1 MRHMFETLDLIK
13 NNKLSVEE
21 HFKEIEDIISKDK
34 EINSFITLD
43 LDGAKKRIG
52 DLNKDGRLFGAIV
65 GLKDNIN
72 FKGLKTTCASKML
85 ENFVSVFDADV
96 SKFIEEDGA
105 NIIGKLNMDEFAMG
119 SSNET
124 SYFGPVKNPIDHSLV
139 PGGSSGGS
147 AAATRMGFVDA
158 ALGTDTGGSIR
169 QPGSFCGVVGLKP
182 TYGTVS
188 RYGVTSLANTFD
200 TVGTFGRCVRD
211 AYLLLQTIAKD
222 TTNDMTKIKIDLP
235 DIDYDIEEDVKNL
248 KGKKIGILSHLEDF
262 HLQDEVKEAYDKT
275 IKRLED
281 AGAEIIEEDF
291 RFLDYAVGTYYA
303 IIDSEAS
310 SNLSRFDGI
319 RFAGLKS
326 DIKNY
331 GDYMKEVR
339 TLGFRD
345 EVKRRILLGMYIMS
359 SDLRERYY
367 DKALVIRKK
376 IAEDYD
382 RIFKSVDAILTPTA
396 TTLPFKLGSQVKNP
410 RQMMEGDLLTV
421 SLNLAGIPGIN
432 VPTSCENKINA
443 GMQFIGKKYADFE
456 LVKIARGYEG
466 LVL

>member
-1 MRHMFETLDLIK
+1 MRYMFETLDLIK

-21 HFKEIEDIISKDK
+21 HLKEIEEIISKDK

-52 DLNKDGRLFGAIV
+52 DLNKNGKLFGAVV

-85 ENFVSVFDADV
+85 ENFVSVYDADV
-96 SKFIEEDGA
+96 SKFIKEEGA
-105 NIIGKLNMDEFAMG
+105 NVIGKLNMDEFAMG

-147 AAATRMGFVDA
+147 AAATKMGFVDA

-169 QPGSFCGVVGLKP
+169 QPGSFCGVVGFKP
-182 TYGTVS
+182 TYGTAS

-211 AYLLLQTIAKD
+211 AYLLLQSIAKD
-222 TTNDMTKIKIDLP
+222 TTNDMTKIKVDLP
-235 DIDYDIEEDVKNL
+235 DINYDIEIDVENL
-248 KGKKIGILSHLEDF
+248 KGKRVAILKHLTDF
-262 HLQDEVKEAYDKT
+262 DLEDEVKNAYEKS
-275 IKRLED
+275 IQLLEK

-291 RFLDYAVGTYYA
+291 KYIDYAVGTYYA

-319 RFAGLKS
+319 RYAGKKT
-326 DIKNY
+326 DVRNY
-331 GDYMKEVR
+331 SDYMKEVR

-376 IAEDYD
+376 IEEDYE
-382 RIFKSVDAILTPTA
+382 RIFKFSDVILTPTA
-396 TTLPFKLGSQVKNP
+396 TTLPFKLDSQVKNP
-410 RQMMEGDLLTV
+410 RQMMQGDLLTV
-421 SLNLAGIPGIN
+421 SLNLAGVPGIN
-432 VPTSCENKINA
+432 VPSSFENKINA
-443 GMQFIGKKYADFE
+443 GMQFIGKKCSDFE
-456 LVKIARGYEG
+456 LAKIARGYEG